1 MPCMPAKL
9 LQPLPETLAG
19 IARNH
24 VASFDYFVQHGLPEV
39 VKRLGKVTPAS
50 TRNQRPYPRAFTFG
64 LMRLALG
71 KPWRDGDSAS
81 SSRDPRLFP
90 RECRESSSTYK
101 APMSATLGMVIW
113 GIWQC
118 FSPEVPFMYISSYGW
133 IRCMPPMGSIW

>member
-1 MPCMPAKL
+1 MHASEAVTA
-9 LQPLPETLAG
+9 LPETLAG

-39 VKRLGKVTPAS
+39 VKRLGKVTLQVPGTKDPTS
-50 TRNQRPYPRAFTFG
+50 RVHVWFDEIS
-64 LMRLALG
+64 LG

-101 APMSATLGMVIW
+101 APMSATLAWSFG
-113 GIWQC
+113 
-118 FSPEVPFMYISSYGW
+118 EYGNVL
-133 IRCMPPMGSIW
+133 RRKFR